1 MMSFLGS
8 YKTEIG
14 NSLKQIESQGL
25 EGKGQKKN
33 KKKRQE
39 NLEPSPFR
47 IAYKKKL
54 WHAPQTQSK
63 TSNGRVLKNPKL
75 PGLTVPVG

>member
-8 YKTEIG
+8 YKIEIG
-14 NSLKQIESQGL
+14 NSLQQIESQGL
-25 EGKGQKKN
+25 EGKGPKK

-39 NLEPSPFR
+39 ILGPSQFR

-75 PGLTVPVG
+75 PRLTVPVG

>member
-14 NSLKQIESQGL
+14 NSLKQIETQGL
-25 EGKGQKKN
+25 EGKGPKKNQKKW
-33 KKKRQE
+33 QE

-54 WHAPQTQSK
+54 
-63 TSNGRVLKNPKL
+63 
-75 PGLTVPVG
+75 

>member
-25 EGKGQKKN
+25 EGKGPKKKQKKTA
-33 KKKRQE
+33 RR
-39 NLEPSPFR
+39 PRP
-47 IAYKKKL
+47 
-54 WHAPQTQSK
+54 
-63 TSNGRVLKNPKL
+63 
-75 PGLTVPVG
+75 